1 MIISV
6 YYSHIMAAMS
16 QTGLSIEEVA
26 KACIEHHVTGFDVI
40 LSQADETCLENAKK
54 LKECGMTCCA
64 LPAHTDFLHNSDE
77 ALIEKII
84 STAKQLGVSVI
95 MAIPG
100 LFNEGEDKQAARE
113 RSVAPIKR
121 LCELAEKENIFVG
134 VEDYDDANSAV
145 AGIEGVSWYLEKMR
159 ELHCIFDTG
168 NFAFM
173 GDDTLAAFSKFKS
186 RITRQIHCND
196 RALTCTDGA
205 RARVRKTGVSD
216 FPVAV
221 GSGEIP
227 HAEILS
233 TLKSQ
238 GFDGIITI
246 ENFGGGNMLSN
257 ITQSGDFIFKTITSC

>member
-6 YYSHIMAAMS
+6 YYSHIMAAAS
-16 QTGLSIEEVA
+16 QTGLSLEEVA

-40 LSQADETCLENAKK
+40 MSQIDEKCLENVKV
-54 LKECGMTCCA
+54 LKDCGLACCA
-64 LPAHTDFLHNSDE
+64 LPAHTDFLHNNDS
-77 ALIEKII
+77 ALIDKII
-84 STAKQLGVSVI
+84 AHAKDLGVSVI

-113 RSVAPIKR
+113 RSLAPIKR
-121 LCELAEKENIFVG
+121 LCELAEKENIYVG
-134 VEDYDDANSAV
+134 VEDYDDVNSAV
-145 AGIEGVSWYLEKMR
+145 AGIEGVSWYLERMS

-173 GDDTLAAFSKFKS
+173 GDDTMSAFSKFKS

-205 RARVRKTGVSD
+205 RARTRKTGEND
-216 FPVAV
+216 YPVAV
-221 GSGEIP
+221 GSGDIP

-246 ENFGGGNMLSN
+246 ENFGGGNMLKN
-257 ITQSGDFIFKTITSC
+257 ITESGDFIFKTINSI